1 MSTRRLLTDPLP
13 LRRAVDLPE
22 YRADAAER
30 WLPWV
35 FGRAHVAAVPL
46 DATGRD
52 WLVADHPVVAVTAVS
67 VDGQQTTGY
76 ELIQRLDATGHPV
89 SIVRLSRPA
98 GTAQV
103 TAQVSGRRDE
113 RSGALVESPASVV
126 RAIFTAAGWQV
137 GADDYAG
144 LDDDYPG
151 AVLAHVID
159 SETTLREAI
168 GAVLHPLGALWRHG
182 VAMRA
187 QPGSPQAHYTAREV
201 ETIRASAAL
210 SDISSRARVRYGLDH
225 ATGVM
230 RGALHLSAPDLDD
243 ARVADID
250 LPSVTRPRDALS
262 IGSAL
267 LADVARA
274 VWDVE
279 LTVGARHAARL
290 MPGDTITLDH
300 PHAPAGYAL
309 VTRIQRDRERGLV
322 SITCRLP
329 SSVAPRV
336 EMIRAS
342 TALDAAEPQH
352 GVLYRDGQATFTVT
366 DPAGNPL
373 AGAQVTL
380 DGAQTGNTNRQGQVS
395 FKTERGPHTLLV
407 SAAGFAPFEMGVVV

>member
-1 MSTRRLLTDPLP
+1 MSTRRLLTEPLP
-13 LRRAVDLPE
+13 MRRAVDLPE

-46 DATGRD
+46 DATGQD
-52 WLVADHPVVAVTAVS
+52 WIVADHPVVAVTTVS
-67 VDGQQTTGY
+67 VNGQPTTGY
-76 ELIQRLDATGHPV
+76 ELIQRLDTTGHPV

-103 TAQVSGRRDE
+103 TARVAGRRDE
-113 RSGALVESPASVV
+113 HSGALVESPSSIV
-126 RAIFTAAGWQV
+126 RALAAAAGWQV
-137 GADDYAG
+137 GGDDYAG
-144 LDDDYPG
+144 LDDDYPCV
-151 AVLAHVID
+151 VLAHVID
-159 SETTLREAI
+159 TEITLREAI
-168 GAVLHPLGALWRHG
+168 GAILHPLGAIWRPG

-187 QPGSPQAHYTAREV
+187 QPGMPQAHYTAREV

-210 SDISSRARVRYGLDH
+210 ARIASRARVRYGLDH
-225 ATGVM
+225 ATGVL
-230 RGALHLSAPDLDD
+230 RGALHLSAPDLDHI
-243 ARVADID
+243 RVADIS
-250 LPSVTRPRDALS
+250 LPTVTQSRDALS
-262 IGSAL
+262 IGTWL
-267 LADVARA
+267 LADAARA
-274 VWDVE
+274 VWDVD

-290 MPGDTITLDH
+290 LPGDTITLAH
-300 PHAPAGYAL
+300 PHAPVGDAL

-329 SSVAPRV
+329 SADSPRV

-342 TALDAAEPQH
+342 TALDAAEPQQ

-366 DPAGNPL
+366 DPTGNPL

-380 DGAQTGNTNRQGQVS
+380 DGAQTSNTNRQGQVS